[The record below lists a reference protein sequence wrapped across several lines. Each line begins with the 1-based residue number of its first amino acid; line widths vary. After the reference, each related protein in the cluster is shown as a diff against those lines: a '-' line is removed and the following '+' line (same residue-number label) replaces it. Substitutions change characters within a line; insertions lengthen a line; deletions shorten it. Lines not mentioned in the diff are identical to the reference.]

1 MNSSAKLRISEGKT
15 KLLFEFFP
23 NRWSSES
30 HHACMFGRV
39 VTEENKV
46 NVSNFGEAKVTI
58 KREQREPTTSAS
70 PLKLLNRNPHP
81 FTPIFGPVIQGW

>member
-1 MNSSAKLRISEGKT
+1 MVQSTFLFIVLNLRRFLGTKVRLSERKT
-15 KLLFEFFP
+15 KFICDFP

-46 NVSNFGEAKVTI
+46 NKPSAKV
-58 KREQREPTTSAS
+58 KR
-70 PLKLLNRNPHP
+70 
-81 FTPIFGPVIQGW
+81 

>member
-1 MNSSAKLRISEGKT
+1 MATKVRLSERKT
-15 KLLFEFFP
+15 KFIWVFP

-46 NVSNFGEAKVTI
+46 NVSTFGETKGTI
-58 KREQREPTTSAS
+58 K
-70 PLKLLNRNPHP
+70 
-81 FTPIFGPVIQGW
+81 